1 MGTDLRDDGSA
12 AATCARC
19 GESIAPGSPLYSDH
33 VRSADGRLRCAECE
47 RAERGIGAPDMER
60 PDVPITQP
68 NTNFPN
74 TH

>member
-1 MGTDLRDDGSA
+1 MGTILRLPYSKIPHVRVASRSPRVTLA
-12 AATCARC
+12 AR
-19 GESIAPGSPLYSDH
+19 P

-47 RAERGIGAPDMER
+47 RAERGIVAPDMDR